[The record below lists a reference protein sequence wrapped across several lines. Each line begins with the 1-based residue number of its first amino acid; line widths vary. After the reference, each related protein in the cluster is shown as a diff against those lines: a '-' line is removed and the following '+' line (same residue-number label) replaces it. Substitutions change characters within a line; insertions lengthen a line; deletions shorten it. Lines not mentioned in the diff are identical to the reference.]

1 MDGKTG
7 KQDRFGRPGE
17 RKKDDCSWSRGRF
30 KVVSHELF
38 GIAVISDHLSI
49 MKPVVVSVK
58 DFFLEIIKYIYFFF
72 LIKSSEDL
80 SM

>member
-17 RKKDDCSWSRGRF
+17 RKKDDCGRSCGRF

-38 GIAVISDHLSI
+38 GVAVISDHLSI
-49 MKPVVVSVK
+49 MKPVVVSLQ
-58 DFFLEIIKYIYFFF
+58 DFF
-72 LIKSSEDL
+72 
-80 SM
+80 